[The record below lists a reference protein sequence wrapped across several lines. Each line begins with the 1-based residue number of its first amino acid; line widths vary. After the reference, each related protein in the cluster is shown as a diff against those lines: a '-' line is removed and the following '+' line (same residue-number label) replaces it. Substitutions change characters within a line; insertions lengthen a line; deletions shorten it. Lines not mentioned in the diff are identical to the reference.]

1 MTIVTA
7 GCDQMPSERM
17 RGAAH
22 QANAVPTHASKIRPS
37 RLPPKCLYH
46 SWFLLP
52 KRATLSYKPAA
63 GRFLVKQLIAYLLDN
78 MILDFQGDLTLE
90 MVRDFLRDDE
100 SREGRALLAKL
111 VEDRGVSDMMITL
124 ADCLQDYLRTG
135 ISEEVLREQIR
146 TYAES

>member
-1 MTIVTA
+1 M
-7 GCDQMPSERM
+7 
-17 RGAAH
+17 
-22 QANAVPTHASKIRPS
+22 
-37 RLPPKCLYH
+37 
-46 SWFLLP
+46 
-52 KRATLSYKPAA
+52 
-63 GRFLVKQLIAYLLDN
+63 KQLIQYLLEN
-78 MILDFQGDLTLE
+78 LILDFQGDLTLD

-135 ISEEVLREQIR
+135 INDEVMREQIR